1 MKKTLILLLLLL
13 TVIGNSIYAQNM
25 EIQKLGGLM
34 QMIDYYYVDTVN
46 KSKLVDD
53 GIRAI
58 LKDCDPHSMY
68 IPANELKEMN
78 EPLVGKFEGVG
89 IQFNIL
95 DDTIM
100 VTQTI
105 AGGPSEKLGIRPGDR
120 IVNIDGNKVAGVK
133 ITNKDVISKLRGDK
147 GTKVKVDIYR
157 RGEPE
162 LLAFDITR
170 DKIPLFSIDASY
182 KIEPDI
188 GYIKISRFAD
198 STVDE
203 FKEALAKLK
212 KQGIKSLILDLTNNG
227 GGYLNR
233 AHQLAD
239 EFLSDGKLIVYT
251 QGRSQPREDYYSTAT
266 GGWEKGKLVVM
277 INEYSAS
284 ASEIVTGAIQDWDR
298 GLVVGRRSF
307 GKGLV
312 QKPYTFPDGSAVRL
326 TVARYYTPS
335 GRCIQKS
342 YQEGDE
348 QYSDDIS
355 NRFKHG
361 ELYHADSI
369 KFNDSLKYFTNGKR
383 IVYGG
388 GGIMPDVFVP
398 LDTTFSTKYY
408 SDLIRKAVMSDF
420 SLTYADNNRAKL
432 KSAYADVVSFNKGFN
447 VDDAWLE
454 EFYAFAD
461 KKGVAKDEEA
471 LKRSKEL
478 IKAQLKALIARDLY
492 DMSAYFYIINNEDN
506 TFKKAVESIKDNTF
520 DKNKIAVK

>member
-1 MKKTLILLLLLL
+1 MFKKVGLVLLLLAYCRS
-13 TVIGNSIYAQNM
+13 TSAQNI
-25 EIQKLGGLM
+25 EIQKLGALL

-46 KSKLVDD
+46 KTKLVDD

-58 LKDCDPHSMY
+58 LKDCDPHSQY
-68 IPANELKEMN
+68 IPASELKEMN

-95 DDTIM
+95 EDTIM

-120 IVNIDGNKVAGVK
+120 IVNIDGKKVAGVK

-147 GTKVKVDIYR
+147 GTKVKVDMYR
-157 RGEPE
+157 RGEAE
-162 LLAFDITR
+162 LLTFDITR
-170 DKIPLFSIDASY
+170 DKIPLFSVDASY

-198 STVDE
+198 NTVEE

-212 KQGIKSLILDLTNNG
+212 SQGVKSLILDLTSNG

-239 EFLSDGKLIVYT
+239 EFLSDGKRIVYT
-251 QGRSQPREDYYSTAT
+251 EGRSQSREDYFSTAA

-284 ASEIVTGAIQDWDR
+284 ASEIVSGAIQDWDR
-298 GLVVGRRSF
+298 GLIVGRRSF

-312 QKPYTFPDGSAVRL
+312 QKPYSLPDGSAVRL

-348 QYSDDIS
+348 EYSDDIS

-369 KFNDSLKYFTNGKR
+369 KFNDSLKYTTNAKR
-383 IVYGG
+383 VVYGG
-388 GGIMPDVFVP
+388 GGKIGRASCRERV
-398 LDTTFSTKYY
+398 Y
-408 SDLIRKAVMSDF
+408 S
-420 SLTYADNNRAKL
+420 
-432 KSAYADVVSFNKGFN
+432 
-447 VDDAWLE
+447 
-454 EFYAFAD
+454 
-461 KKGVAKDEEA
+461 GV
-471 LKRSKEL
+471 
-478 IKAQLKALIARDLY
+478 
-492 DMSAYFYIINNEDN
+492 
-506 TFKKAVESIKDNTF
+506 
-520 DKNKIAVK
+520 